1 MSHTIWAERLNQSR
15 EKQCPASS
23 EQHTRKIRKPNKT
36 KNTLQTSSLLA
47 CLSSLIQAIL
57 GTYEGTTGLRS
68 NHISKSGQF

>member
-15 EKQCPASS
+15 EKQFPASS

-57 GTYEGTTGLRS
+57 GTYEGTTDLRS
-68 NHISKSGQF
+68 NHISKRGQF